1 MASRCLV
8 LALAGCFVLGQDM
21 DAMPAGHEMT
31 SSGDSSSPM
40 ITTTAH
46 LAAADP
52 TTASQAVV
60 ATTPLPTAIM
70 PSDVSDLTGTP
81 TTLVV
86 DTQTPPSPSSSMSW
100 SVTTTSEMGHMTMNH
115 ANMSGVAGPTGAA
128 SASSTGGVDNVNGA
142 ARSVFNKV
150 WIGLLALCLAASAAQ
165 QM

>member
-1 MASRCLV
+1 MASQLVV
-8 LALAGCFVLGQDM
+8 LALAGSMVLAQDM

-31 SSGDSSSPM
+31 TTGDSGPV

-52 TTASQAVV
+52 TTASQAVA

-70 PSDVSDLTGTP
+70 PSDVSDVSGTP

-100 SVTTTSEMGHMTMNH
+100 SITTTSGMGHMTMNH
-115 ANMSGVAGPTGAA
+115 GNMSGVAAPTGGG

-150 WIGLLALCLAASAAQ
+150 SVR
-165 QM
+165 

>member
-1 MASRCLV
+1 MASRLLV
-8 LALAGCFVLGQDM
+8 LALVGSTALAQDM

-31 SSGDSSSPM
+31 TAGDSSPV

-46 LAAADP
+46 LAAADL
-52 TTASQAVV
+52 TTASQAVA

-70 PSDVSDLTGTP
+70 PSDVSDVSGTP

-100 SVTTTSEMGHMTMNH
+100 SITTTSETGHMTMNH
-115 ANMSGVAGPTGAA
+115 VNMSGVAGPTGGA

-150 WIGLLALCLAASAAQ
+150 SVG
-165 QM
+165 